1 MLSVQR
7 ISTIVIVGLH
17 LASGRNEYCLLMFAV
32 RLMPA
37 SSPAHYR
44 NAASADST
52 TELGVGDFMF

>member
-1 MLSVQR
+1 MLSVQGIR
-7 ISTIVIVGLH
+7 TIVIVRLH
-17 LASGRNEYCLLMFAV
+17 LASRCDQYCLLMFAV